1 VILDPTIDEY
11 VTALEP
17 DPDAVLAEMRE
28 RGARER
34 IPIVEAPTGGLLEV
48 LAMSTGAL
56 RAVEVGTAIGVSTL
70 HLARGGAHVTSFEV
84 DPARHAA
91 AKDYLTRA
99 GLGDRVDLRLQ
110 DAAEGLEGLEQGG
123 FDLGFIDGPKAGY
136 AGYLDQIVALLR
148 PGGLLLVD
156 NVLLSGAAATQQPTG
171 NWSEEHIRDMRAF
184 NEQLSRRDDLRA
196 TFATVG
202 DGVALAVRQ

>member
-1 VILDPTIDEY
+1 MILDPAIAEY

-17 DPDAVLAEMRE
+17 EADPVLAEMRA
-28 RGARER
+28 RGDRER

-48 LAMSTGAL
+48 LAACTGAL

-91 AKDYLTRA
+91 ARDYLARA
-99 GLGDRVDLRLQ
+99 GLADRVDLRLQ
-110 DAAEGLEGLEQGG
+110 DATEGLAELERGG

-136 AGYLDQIVALLR
+136 AGYLDQVVELLR

-156 NVLLSGAAATQQPTG
+156 NVLMSGATVTQQPTG
-171 NWSEEHIRDMRAF
+171 NWSEEHIRNMRAF
-184 NEQLSRRDDLRA
+184 NERLSRRDDLRA